1 MQLKQTSL
9 KTVREQAAKTI
20 MGLQDGSVSPLIAD
34 AIYKQSITIV
44 DSYRV
49 ELRAIELAISTTAN
63 KSAPITFDQAAKLIA
78 KVELAT
84 SKWFVMYKYYFHN
97 HIVKWSNPKS
107 IQVVYD
113 KGRDNDATL
122 RSKLVSA
129 YRKTGTDLSNLN
141 SDLQYLKKH
150 KSIQIYY

>member
-20 MGLQDGSVSPLIAD
+20 IGLQDGTVSPLIAD

-49 ELRAIELAISTTAN
+49 ELRAIELAISTTTDNLAPLSFN
-63 KSAPITFDQAAKLIA
+63 KAAKLIA

-84 SKWFVMYKYYFHN
+84 K
-97 HIVKWSNPKS
+97 
-107 IQVVYD
+107 
-113 KGRDNDATL
+113 
-122 RSKLVSA
+122 
-129 YRKTGTDLSNLN
+129 
-141 SDLQYLKKH
+141 
-150 KSIQIYY
+150 

>member
-20 MGLQDGSVSPLIAD
+20 MGLQDGTVSPAIAD

-63 KSAPITFDQAAKLIA
+63 KSAPITFDQAAKLIT

-84 SKWFVMYKYYFHN
+84 K
-97 HIVKWSNPKS
+97 
-107 IQVVYD
+107 
-113 KGRDNDATL
+113 
-122 RSKLVSA
+122 
-129 YRKTGTDLSNLN
+129 
-141 SDLQYLKKH
+141 
-150 KSIQIYY
+150 

>member
-1 MQLKQTSL
+1 MQLNQTSL

-49 ELRAIELAISTTAN
+49 ELRAIELAINTTTDNLAPLSFN
-63 KSAPITFDQAAKLIA
+63 KAAKLIA

-84 SKWFVMYKYYFHN
+84 K
-97 HIVKWSNPKS
+97 
-107 IQVVYD
+107 
-113 KGRDNDATL
+113 
-122 RSKLVSA
+122 
-129 YRKTGTDLSNLN
+129 
-141 SDLQYLKKH
+141 
-150 KSIQIYY
+150 

>member
-20 MGLQDGSVSPLIAD
+20 IGLQDGSISPLIAD

-49 ELRAIELAISTTAN
+49 ELRAIELAISTTTDNLAPLSFN
-63 KSAPITFDQAAKLIA
+63 KAAKLIA

-84 SKWFVMYKYYFHN
+84 SK
-97 HIVKWSNPKS
+97 
-107 IQVVYD
+107 
-113 KGRDNDATL
+113 
-122 RSKLVSA
+122 
-129 YRKTGTDLSNLN
+129 
-141 SDLQYLKKH
+141 
-150 KSIQIYY
+150 

>member
-20 MGLQDGSVSPLIAD
+20 MGLQDGTVSPLIAD

-49 ELRAIELAISTTAN
+49 ELRAIELAISTTTDNLAPLSFN
-63 KSAPITFDQAAKLIA
+63 KAAKLIA

-84 SKWFVMYKYYFHN
+84 SK
-97 HIVKWSNPKS
+97 
-107 IQVVYD
+107 
-113 KGRDNDATL
+113 
-122 RSKLVSA
+122 
-129 YRKTGTDLSNLN
+129 
-141 SDLQYLKKH
+141 
-150 KSIQIYY
+150 

>member
-20 MGLQDGSVSPLIAD
+20 IGLQDGSVSPLIAD

-49 ELRAIELAISTTAN
+49 ELRAIELAISTTTDNLAPLSFN
-63 KSAPITFDQAAKLIA
+63 KAAKLIA

-84 SKWFVMYKYYFHN
+84 SK
-97 HIVKWSNPKS
+97 
-107 IQVVYD
+107 
-113 KGRDNDATL
+113 
-122 RSKLVSA
+122 
-129 YRKTGTDLSNLN
+129 
-141 SDLQYLKKH
+141 
-150 KSIQIYY
+150 

>member
-1 MQLKQTSL
+1 MQLNQTSL

-49 ELRAIELAISTTAN
+49 ELRAIELAISTTTDNLAPLSFN
-63 KSAPITFDQAAKLIA
+63 KAAKLIA

-84 SKWFVMYKYYFHN
+84 K
-97 HIVKWSNPKS
+97 
-107 IQVVYD
+107 
-113 KGRDNDATL
+113 
-122 RSKLVSA
+122 
-129 YRKTGTDLSNLN
+129 
-141 SDLQYLKKH
+141 
-150 KSIQIYY
+150 

>member
-49 ELRAIELAISTTAN
+49 ELRAIELAIHT
-63 KSAPITFDQAAKLIA
+63 SAPKGKQGPLSFDQASKLITNLEI
-78 KVELAT
+78 KV
-84 SKWFVMYKYYFHN
+84 K
-97 HIVKWSNPKS
+97 
-107 IQVVYD
+107 
-113 KGRDNDATL
+113 
-122 RSKLVSA
+122 
-129 YRKTGTDLSNLN
+129 
-141 SDLQYLKKH
+141 
-150 KSIQIYY
+150 

>member
-20 MGLQDGSVSPLIAD
+20 MGLQNGSVSPLIAD

-49 ELRAIELAISTTAN
+49 ELRAIELAISTTTDNLAPLSFN
-63 KSAPITFDQAAKLIA
+63 KAAKLIA

-84 SKWFVMYKYYFHN
+84 K
-97 HIVKWSNPKS
+97 
-107 IQVVYD
+107 
-113 KGRDNDATL
+113 
-122 RSKLVSA
+122 
-129 YRKTGTDLSNLN
+129 
-141 SDLQYLKKH
+141 
-150 KSIQIYY
+150 

>member
-49 ELRAIELAISTTAN
+49 QLKAVELAINTSNGLDYAQALAKIEKTEL
-63 KSAPITFDQAAKLIA
+63 IT
-78 KVELAT
+78 
-84 SKWFVMYKYYFHN
+84 
-97 HIVKWSNPKS
+97 
-107 IQVVYD
+107 
-113 KGRDNDATL
+113 
-122 RSKLVSA
+122 
-129 YRKTGTDLSNLN
+129 
-141 SDLQYLKKH
+141 LK
-150 KSIQIYY
+150 

>member
-20 MGLQDGSVSPLIAD
+20 MGLQDGSISPLIAD

-49 ELRAIELAISTTAN
+49 ELRAIELAISTTTDNLAPLSFN
-63 KSAPITFDQAAKLIA
+63 KAAKLIA

-84 SKWFVMYKYYFHN
+84 K
-97 HIVKWSNPKS
+97 
-107 IQVVYD
+107 
-113 KGRDNDATL
+113 
-122 RSKLVSA
+122 
-129 YRKTGTDLSNLN
+129 
-141 SDLQYLKKH
+141 
-150 KSIQIYY
+150 

>member
-1 MQLKQTSL
+1 MQLNQTSL

-20 MGLQDGSVSPLIAD
+20 MGLHDGSVSPLIAD

-49 ELRAIELAISTTAN
+49 ELRAIELAIGTTAN

-84 SKWFVMYKYYFHN
+84 SK
-97 HIVKWSNPKS
+97 
-107 IQVVYD
+107 
-113 KGRDNDATL
+113 
-122 RSKLVSA
+122 
-129 YRKTGTDLSNLN
+129 
-141 SDLQYLKKH
+141 
-150 KSIQIYY
+150 